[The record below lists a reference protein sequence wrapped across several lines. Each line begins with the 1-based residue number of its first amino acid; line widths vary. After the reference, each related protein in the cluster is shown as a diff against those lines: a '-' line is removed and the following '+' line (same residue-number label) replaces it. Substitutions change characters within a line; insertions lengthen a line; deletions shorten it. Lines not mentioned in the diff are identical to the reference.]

1 MVKKLVE
8 TENDVKKL
16 VKKVFDDAL
25 AWSYAPIQTGMGV
38 HGIPD
43 RVGCVPVRITPEMVG
58 SVVGLFVAV
67 EAKRP
72 GRRGEKN
79 AGATGQQVDQI
90 RGIIDA
96 GGVAMLVDGQED
108 AATLACTLETP
119 SAFCAAGNWHETWH
133 QLLNNRIT
141 GKDNG

>member
-16 VKKVFDDAL
+16 VKKVFDDRL

-43 RVGCVPVRITPEMVG
+43 RVGCVPVQITPEMVG

-79 AGATGQQVDQI
+79 AGATGQQVDQL

-96 GGVAMLVDGQED
+96 GGIAMLADGEED
-108 AATLACTLETP
+108 IAWLRCKLAGDYWNP
-119 SAFCAAGNWHETWH
+119 AVRDYWHK
-133 QLLNNRIT
+133 LLNNRIT

>member
-1 MVKKLVE
+1 MVKKLIE

-79 AGATGQQVDQI
+79 AGATGQQVDQL

-96 GGVAMLVDGQED
+96 GGIAMLADGEDD
-108 AATLACTLETP
+108 AALLRHELADMQDQPAT
-119 SAFCAAGNWHETWH
+119 HEYWTH
-133 QLLNNRIT
+133 LLNNRIT

>member
-1 MVKKLVE
+1 MVKKVIT

-16 VKKVFDDAL
+16 VKKVFDDAG
-25 AWSYAPIQTGMGV
+25 AWSYAPIQTGMGA

-43 RVGCVPVRITPEMVG
+43 RVGCVPMTITPEMVG
-58 SVVGLFVAV
+58 QPFGLFVAV

-79 AGATGQQVDQI
+79 AGATGAQMQNLRD
-90 RGIIDA
+90 IIDA
-96 GGVAMLVDGQED
+96 GGIAMLADGSD
-108 AATLACTLETP
+108 DCDVLVITLENVNP
-119 SAFCAAGNWHETWH
+119 FMPFDHYFS
-133 QLLNNRIT
+133 QILDNRIT

>member
-1 MVKKLVE
+1 MVKKVIT

-16 VKKVFDDAL
+16 VKKVFDDAG
-25 AWSYAPIQTGMGV
+25 AWSYAPIQTGMGA

-43 RVGCVPVRITPEMVG
+43 RVGCVPVTITPEMVG
-58 SVVGLFVAV
+58 QTFGLFVAV

-79 AGATGQQVDQI
+79 AGATGQQVEQLQ
-90 RGIIDA
+90 GILDA
-96 GGVAMLVDGQED
+96 KGIAALVDGKED
-108 AATLACTLETP
+108 TEWLSFMLTLACDVHL
-119 SAFCAAGNWHETWH
+119 SHYAARV
-133 QLLNNRIT
+133 LKDRIT

>member
-1 MVKKLVE
+1 MVKKVIT

-16 VKKVFDDAL
+16 VKKVFDDAG
-25 AWSYAPIQTGMGV
+25 AWSYAPIQTGMGA

-43 RVGCVPVRITPEMVG
+43 RVGCVPVRVTHAMVG
-58 SVVGLFVAV
+58 SVVGVFVAV

-79 AGATGQQVDQI
+79 AGATGQQVDQLQN
-90 RGIIDA
+90 IIDA
-96 GGVAMLVDGQED
+96 GGIAMMVDGEIDAED
-108 AATLACTLETP
+108 LRCELAEVHINP
-119 SAFCAAGNWHETWH
+119 GPREYWHKIL
-133 QLLNNRIT
+133 QRRIT

>member
-1 MVKKLVE
+1 MVKKVIT

-16 VKKVFDDAL
+16 VKKVFDDAG
-25 AWSYAPIQTGMGV
+25 AWSYAPIQTGMGA

-43 RVGCVPVRITPEMVG
+43 RVGCVPVTITPEMVG
-58 SVVGLFVAV
+58 QTFGLFVAV

-79 AGATGQQVDQI
+79 AGATGAQMQNLRD
-90 RGIIDA
+90 IIDA
-96 GGVAMLVDGQED
+96 GGIAVLADGSDDCDVLVI
-108 AATLACTLETP
+108 TLENVNP
-119 SAFCAAGNWHETWH
+119 FMPFDHYFS
-133 QLLNNRIT
+133 QILDNRIT

>member
-1 MVKKLVE
+1 MVKKIVA

-25 AWSYAPIQTGMGV
+25 AWSYAPIQNGMGV

-79 AGATGQQVDQI
+79 AGATGQQIDQMT
-90 RGIIDA
+90 GIIDA
-96 GGVAMLVDGQED
+96 GGIAMLADGQDD
-108 AATLACTLETP
+108 ADLLRHELADIQDQPATHAYWTR
-119 SAFCAAGNWHETWH
+119 
-133 QLLNNRIT
+133 LLTNRIT
-141 GKDNG
+141 GNDNG

>member
-1 MVKKLVE
+1 MVKKVIT

-25 AWSYAPIQTGMGV
+25 AWSYAPIQTGMGA

-43 RVGCVPVRITPEMVG
+43 RVGCVPMRITHEMVG

-79 AGATGQQVDQI
+79 AGATGQQVDQL
-90 RGIIDA
+90 RSIIDA
-96 GGVAMLVDGQED
+96 GGIAMLVDGEED
-108 AATLACTLETP
+108 AATLRQKLASIQDAPASHGSWHTLLT
-119 SAFCAAGNWHETWH
+119 
-133 QLLNNRIT
+133 NRIT

>member
-1 MVKKLVE
+1 MVKKVIT

-25 AWSYAPIQTGMGV
+25 AWSYAPIQTGMGA

-43 RVGCVPVRITPEMVG
+43 RVGCVPMTITPEMVG
-58 SVVGLFVAV
+58 QTFGLFVAV

-79 AGATGQQVDQI
+79 AGATGQQVAQLRD
-90 RGIIDA
+90 IIDA
-96 GGVAMLVDGQED
+96 GGI
-108 AATLACTLETP
+108 ATLADGADDAEFLRAELRLIQDAP
-119 SAFCAAGNWHETWH
+119 KQRGYWHD
-133 QLLNNRIT
+133 LLAQRIT

>member
-79 AGATGQQVDQI
+79 AGATGQQVDQL
-90 RGIIDA
+90 RGIVDA
-96 GGVAMLVDGQED
+96 GGIAMMADGQDD
-108 AATLACTLETP
+108 ADVLAITLRDP
-119 SAFCAAGNWHETWH
+119 DAFCPWHETWH

>member
-1 MVKKLVE
+1 MVKKVIT

-16 VKKVFDDAL
+16 VKKVFDDAG
-25 AWSYAPIQTGMGV
+25 AWSYAPIQNGMGV

-43 RVGCVPVRITPEMVG
+43 RVGCVPVTITPEMVG
-58 SVVGLFVAV
+58 HTFGFFVAV

-79 AGATGQQVDQI
+79 AGATGAQMENLRD
-90 RGIIDA
+90 IIDA
-96 GGVAMLVDGQED
+96 GGIAMLADGED
-108 AATLACTLETP
+108 DAQRLRAEISLLQDRPVAPGYWLE
-119 SAFCAAGNWHETWH
+119 
-133 QLLNNRIT
+133 LLTARTT

>member
-8 TENDVKKL
+8 TENDVKEL

-72 GRRGEKN
+72 DRKS
-79 AGATGQQVDQI
+79 V
-90 RGIIDA
+90 
-96 GGVAMLVDGQED
+96 V
-108 AATLACTLETP
+108 
-119 SAFCAAGNWHETWH
+119 
-133 QLLNNRIT
+133 
-141 GKDNG
+141 

>member
-1 MVKKLVE
+1 MVKKVVT

-16 VKKVFDDAL
+16 VKKVFDDAG
-25 AWSYAPIQTGMGV
+25 AWSFAPIQTGMGT

-43 RVGCVPVRITPEMVG
+43 RVGCVPVMITPEMVG
-58 SVVGLFVAV
+58 QTVGLFVAV

-79 AGATGQQVDQI
+79 AGATGQQVEQL
-90 RGIIDA
+90 RGIIEA
-96 GGVAMLVDGQED
+96 HGVAALVAGKDD
-108 AATLACTLETP
+108 ADWIAAELAFNNGTGWP
-119 SAFCAAGNWHETWH
+119 MYWAAV
-133 QLLNNRIT
+133 LDNRLA

>member
-8 TENDVKKL
+8 TENDVKKI
-16 VKKVFDDAL
+16 VKKIFDDAL

-79 AGATGQQVDQI
+79 AGATGQQVDQL

-96 GGVAMLVDGQED
+96 GGIAMLADGEDD
-108 AATLACTLETP
+108 AALLRHELADMQDQPAT
-119 SAFCAAGNWHETWH
+119 HEYWTH
-133 QLLNNRIT
+133 LLNNRIT

>member
-1 MVKKLVE
+1 VVKKLIE
-8 TENDVKKL
+8 TENDVKKI

-25 AWSYAPIQTGMGV
+25 AWSYAPIQNGMGV

-43 RVGCVPVRITPEMVG
+43 RVGCVPVRVTKEMVG

-79 AGATGQQVDQI
+79 AGATGQQIDQL

-96 GGVAMLVDGQED
+96 GGIAMLIDGED
-108 AATLACTLETP
+108 DVAVFRESLTLLSVSP
-119 SAFCAAGNWHETWH
+119 KQHQYWHD
-133 QLLNNRIT
+133 LLTNRTT

>member
-1 MVKKLVE
+1 MVKKLIE
-8 TENDVKKL
+8 TENDVKKI
-16 VKKVFDDAL
+16 VEKVFDDAL
-25 AWSYAPIQTGMGV
+25 AWSYAPIQNGMGV

-58 SVVGLFVAV
+58 SVVGIFVAV

-79 AGATGQQVDQI
+79 AGATGQQIDQI
-90 RGIIDA
+90 TGIIDA
-96 GGVAMLVDGQED
+96 GGIAMLADGADD
-108 AATLACTLETP
+108 AERLRRDLADMQDQPAT
-119 SAFCAAGNWHETWH
+119 HEYWTH
-133 QLLNNRIT
+133 LLTNRIT

>member
-1 MVKKLVE
+1 MIKKLVE
-8 TENDVKKL
+8 TENDVKKI

-79 AGATGQQVDQI
+79 AGATGQQVDQL

-96 GGVAMLVDGQED
+96 GGVAMMADGADDIALLYHELRSLQILPAQRD
-108 AATLACTLETP
+108 Y
-119 SAFCAAGNWHETWH
+119 WHA
-133 QLLNNRIT
+133 LLTKRIT

>member
-1 MVKKLVE
+1 MVKKLTE

-79 AGATGQQVDQI
+79 AGATGQQVDQL

-96 GGVAMLVDGQED
+96 GGIAMLVDGEDD
-108 AATLACTLETP
+108 AAVLREALRLLP
-119 SAFCAAGNWHETWH
+119 ISPMQHDYWHH
-133 QLLNNRIT
+133 LLTQRTT

>member
-16 VKKVFDDAL
+16 VKKVFDDAF
-25 AWSYAPIQTGMGV
+25 AWSYAPIQNGMGV

-43 RVGCVPVRITPEMVG
+43 RIGCVPVRITPEMVG

-79 AGATGQQVDQI
+79 AGATGQQIDQL
-90 RGIIDA
+90 RSIIDA
-96 GGVAMLVDGQED
+96 GGIAMLVDGEAD
-108 AATLACTLETP
+108 AALLQYDLSDTKNHPAP
-119 SAFCAAGNWHETWH
+119 RSYWHN
-133 QLLNNRIT
+133 LLTNRVT
-141 GKDNG
+141 EKDNG

>member
-1 MVKKLVE
+1 MVKKLTE

-79 AGATGQQVDQI
+79 AGATGQQINQLRD
-90 RGIIDA
+90 IIDA
-96 GGVAMLVDGQED
+96 GGIAMLVDGEAD
-108 AATLACTLETP
+108 AAVLREALSLLSISP
-119 SAFCAAGNWHETWH
+119 MQHDYWHH
-133 QLLNNRIT
+133 LLTQRIT

>member
-1 MVKKLVE
+1 MARIKLIE
-8 TENDVKKL
+8 TENDVKAL
-16 VKKVFDDAL
+16 VKKVLDNVG

-43 RVGCVPVRITPEMVG
+43 RIACVPVTVTQDMVG
-58 SVVGLFVAV
+58 KRVGLFVAI

-79 AGATGQQVDQI
+79 AGATGQQLDI
-90 RGIIDA
+90 LREILTT

-108 AATLACTLETP
+108 TDFLAGVLQSLDSSPFDSVEWQ
-119 SAFCAAGNWHETWH
+119 AM
-133 QLLNNRIT
+133 LDRRV
-141 GKDNG
+141 KKNG

>member
-1 MVKKLVE
+1 MVKKVIT

-16 VKKVFDDAL
+16 VKKVFDDVL
-25 AWSYAPIQTGMGV
+25 AWSYAPIQTGMGA

-43 RVGCVPVRITPEMVG
+43 RVGCVPVRITQEMVG

-79 AGATGQQVDQI
+79 AGATGQQIDQL

-96 GGVAMLVDGQED
+96 GGIAMLVDGDVDVSILHRELRAIPDLPAQAED
-108 AATLACTLETP
+108 
-119 SAFCAAGNWHETWH
+119 WHKLMTK
-133 QLLNNRIT
+133 RIT

>member
-1 MVKKLVE
+1 MVKKLIE
-8 TENDVKKL
+8 TENDVKKI
-16 VKKVFDDAL
+16 VKRVFDDAL
-25 AWSYAPIQTGMGV
+25 AWSYAPIQNGMGV

-79 AGATGQQVDQI
+79 AGATGQQIDQMT
-90 RGIIDA
+90 GIIDA
-96 GGVAMLVDGQED
+96 GGIAMLADGEED
-108 AATLACTLETP
+108 AALLRHELADMQDQPATHDYWTR
-119 SAFCAAGNWHETWH
+119 
-133 QLLNNRIT
+133 LLNNRIT

>member
-16 VKKVFDDAL
+16 AKKVFDDAL
-25 AWSYAPIQTGMGV
+25 AWSYAPIQNGMGV

-43 RVGCVPVRITPEMVG
+43 RIGCVPVRVTPEMVG

-79 AGATGQQVDQI
+79 AGATGQQIDQL

-96 GGVAMLVDGQED
+96 GGIAVLVDGEAD
-108 AATLACTLETP
+108 AAQLRRAL
-119 SAFCAAGNWHETWH
+119 GNMQDQPATHTYWHD
-133 QLLNNRIT
+133 LLTNRVT